1 MTRAARAV
9 MCALVAAACARQSA
23 PAPPAVVRSCLP
35 HPRAGEPEA
44 PPIPATPVAPADP
57 DEAPP
62 GLAETVVTTEPTAPP
77 DRGDEDA
84 VARALD
90 ELVTLLTREVDAE
103 AVRRHLAGDV
113 THRAD
118 DELEI
123 ASTSAH
129 VARASILLDDR
140 GRTIVEVELT
150 LRRSIRVAAL
160 VRYFGKFH
168 AWRPAF
174 ELPLSATTSIDR
186 KGKYTVAIV
195 VDMETMSDTLESL
208 EGRKVLLHRSRTQ
221 R

>member
-23 PAPPAVVRSCLP
+23 PAPPAVVRSSLP

-44 PPIPATPVAPADP
+44 SPIPATPVAPADP

-103 AVRRHLAGDV
+103 AVRRHLRGTLPTAQM
-113 THRAD
+113 
-118 DELEI
+118 
-123 ASTSAH
+123 TSSRSLRRRPTSRE
-129 VARASILLDDR
+129 RASFSMIEA
-140 GRTIVEVELT
+140 GRSS
-150 LRRSIRVAAL
+150 RS
-160 VRYFGKFH
+160 
-168 AWRPAF
+168 
-174 ELPLSATTSIDR
+174 S
-186 KGKYTVAIV
+186 
-195 VDMETMSDTLESL
+195 
-208 EGRKVLLHRSRTQ
+208 
-221 R
+221 